1 MEDADGGFRVVSR
14 KRGKKKKLNSSKEDV
29 HFHPSNLS
37 VTSDIDVPSLITKI
51 RHCVNDLQISRFFN
65 ELKETWQT
73 VQLENSN
80 RLPQSEILVEH
91 PIKECL
97 IEDSYA
103 QGRDHGSRSNV
114 TQESSALLEHI
125 DPSQSK
131 SDEQIFARIE
141 DEVEKTGQASSKMPD
156 TSPYNAMDSRIPE
169 TETTQSGALLDDTVE
184 LTQEGHMDTVGVE
197 KHGCLEIKPEEDLT
211 EARFTED
218 RRVTQIVCY
227 GLGNFSSCVTARF
240 QLALLV
246 LLNSLISPKSCYL
259 YDPNFTDVE
268 KEVLEKLG
276 FSLINKNEEGK
287 RKSSQPTLF
296 FMPHCGKPLYNN
308 LLWANWSLELSNI
321 IILGNSFDNFSER
334 FTDKLLKE
342 EVPYIHKIIPFHR
355 EFPLRNSF
363 QYTDIF
369 NDMAF
374 QVFPATILRTA
385 PSTFW
390 ANRPEPSYDHIDSVE
405 IITAST
411 SR

>member
-1 MEDADGGFRVVSR
+1 MEDADDGFRVVSR
-14 KRGKKKKLNSSKEDV
+14 KRGKKNKLNSSNKDV
-29 HFHPSNLS
+29 HFHPSNLP

-51 RHCVNDLQISRFFN
+51 RHSVNDLQISRFFK
-65 ELKETWQT
+65 ELKETLQT
-73 VQLENSN
+73 VQVENSN
-80 RLPQSEILVEH
+80 RLPQSEVSKIV
-91 PIKECL
+91 
-97 IEDSYA
+97 IEDSNA
-103 QGRDHGSRSNV
+103 QGRDHGSQSNV
-114 TQESSALLEHI
+114 TQENSAPLEQI

-131 SDEQIFARIE
+131 SDEQIFARIA
-141 DEVEKTGQASSKMPD
+141 DEVEKREQASSRTPD
-156 TSPYNAMDSRIPE
+156 TSHLATDSRNPE
-169 TETTQSGALLDDTVE
+169 AIITQPGALFDDTVE
-184 LTQEGHMDTVGVE
+184 LTQEGNMDTAGAE
-197 KHGCLEIKPEEDLT
+197 THGCLEINLQEDLT
-211 EARFTED
+211 EARVTED
-218 RRVTQIVCY
+218 RTVTQVVCY

-259 YDPNFTDVE
+259 YDPNFTEVE
-268 KEVLEKLG
+268 KEILEKLG

-321 IILGNSFDNFSER
+321 IILGNSFNNFSER

-342 EVPYIHKIIPFHR
+342 EVPYIHKIIPYHR
-355 EFPLRNSF
+355 EFPLRNIF

-374 QVFPATILRTA
+374 QIFPAIVLRTA

-390 ANRPEPSYDHIDSVE
+390 TNRPEPSYDHIDSVE

>member
-1 MEDADGGFRVVSR
+1 MEDADDGFRVVSR
-14 KRGKKKKLNSSKEDV
+14 KKGKKNKLNSSNKDV
-29 HFHPSNLS
+29 HFHPSYLS

-51 RHCVNDLQISRFFN
+51 RHSVNDLQISRFFK
-65 ELKETWQT
+65 ELKETLQT
-73 VQLENSN
+73 VQVENSN

-91 PIKECL
+91 PIQECV
-97 IEDSYA
+97 IEDSDA
-103 QGRDHGSRSNV
+103 QGRDHGSQSNV
-114 TQESSALLEHI
+114 TQESSAPLEHI
-125 DPSQSK
+125 DPNK
-131 SDEQIFARIE
+131 MDEQMFARIGG
-141 DEVEKTGQASSKMPD
+141 EVEKTGQASSRMPD
-156 TSPYNAMDSRIPE
+156 TSPYNAMESRIPE
-169 TETTQSGALLDDTVE
+169 TETTQSGALLDDTVV
-184 LTQEGHMDTVGVE
+184 LKQEGHMDTARAE
-197 KHGCLEIKPEEDLT
+197 KRGCLEMNPEEDLT
-211 EARFTED
+211 EARVTED
-218 RRVTQIVCY
+218 RTVTQVVCY

-308 LLWANWSLELSNI
+308 LLWANWSLELSNV
-321 IILGNSFDNFSER
+321 IILGNSFNNFSER
-334 FTDKLLKE
+334 FTEKLLKE
-342 EVPYIHKIIPFHR
+342 EVPYIHKIIPYHR

-374 QVFPATILRTA
+374 QIFPATILRTA